1 MTSLRERLTELG
13 HALPRPATSVGK
25 YLGHRITGNQLWCVQ
40 GPVDGDELRWQG
52 RLGKDYDLEQARA
65 CARFVML
72 NILAQVDIATA
83 GDMDRIARAVRLG
96 GYFCTTED
104 YSEHTLVMNPA
115 SDLLHDVLGE
125 RGRHARFVAGCYSLP
140 FRLAIE
146 IEAVFELKD

>member
-1 MTSLRERLTELG
+1 MPGLRERLKELG
-13 HALPRPATSVGK
+13 HELPRPATSVGK
-25 YLGHRITGNQLWCVQ
+25 YLGHQVTGNQFWCVQ

-52 RLGKDYDLEQARA
+52 RIGKDYGLEEARA

-72 NILAQVDIATA
+72 NILAQLEIATA
-83 GDMDRIARAVRLG
+83 GDMARIARAVRLG
-96 GYFCTTED
+96 GYFCTTD
-104 YSEHTLVMNPA
+104 DFADHTLVMNAA

-146 IEAVFELKD
+146 IEAVFELQT